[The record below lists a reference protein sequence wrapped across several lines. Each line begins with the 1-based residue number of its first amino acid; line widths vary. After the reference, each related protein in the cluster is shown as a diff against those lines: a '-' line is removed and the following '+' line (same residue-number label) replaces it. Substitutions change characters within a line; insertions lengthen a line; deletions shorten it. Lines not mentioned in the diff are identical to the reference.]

1 MALPLYLALTA
12 AEFQNSPLLP
22 EHFAWMA
29 CHYSPYAL
37 DLSNTP
43 SQLPENAMLIINDR
57 TPAQGHDPA
66 LILRQ
71 VTELADTLHYKYML
85 LDFQQQD
92 SPENNAVVQV
102 LTTGSPCPVGV
113 SDRYAKDLD
122 CPVFVPPAPLHIPI
136 TQHLAPWQD
145 REIWLEAALGGEVIT
160 VTDKGSHFSPLRS
173 TELPDSAMEDSSL
186 HCHYH
191 IRTYDDHIN
200 FTLWRT
206 REDLTNLLREA
217 EALGVTLAVGLWQ
230 ELQ

>member
-1 MALPLYLALTA
+1 MAIEPFLAMTA
-12 AEFQNSPLLP
+12 AEIQNCPKLP
-22 EHFAWMA
+22 GKIAWMA

-37 DLSNTP
+37 GLSNIP

-57 TPAQGHDPA
+57 TPAQDHDPA

-71 VTELADTLHYKYML
+71 VTELSDTLYYKYML

-145 REIWLEAALGGEVIT
+145 REIWLEAALDGLQLTLTSQGCQAEPIPSPAFSGGFRDE
-160 VTDKGSHFSPLRS
+160 
-173 TELPDSAMEDSSL
+173 AL
-186 HCHYH
+186 HCH
-191 IRTYDDHIN
+191 
-200 FTLWRT
+200 
-206 REDLTNLLREA
+206 
-217 EALGVTLAVGLWQ
+217 
-230 ELQ
+230 